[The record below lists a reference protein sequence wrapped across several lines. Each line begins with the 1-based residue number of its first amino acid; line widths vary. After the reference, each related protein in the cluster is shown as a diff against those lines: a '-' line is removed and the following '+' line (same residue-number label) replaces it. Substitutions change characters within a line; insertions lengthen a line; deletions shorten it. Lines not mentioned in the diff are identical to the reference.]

1 MRLAEQKKGPVER
14 TTPVLFE
21 PDESY
26 PWPSGLEITETLLTV
41 KKRKSNKVEIDTVN
55 NVNYDIKLP
64 ERTLLGRLQ
73 PVQSVTPVE
82 VRLQKSDGN
91 MKAPDEESTQA
102 KAADQAT
109 KCTGS
114 AGGPLLIPPQAE
126 EPLSTPSHI
135 NLFTN

>member
-1 MRLAEQKKGPVER
+1 M
-14 TTPVLFE
+14 
-21 PDESY
+21 
-26 PWPSGLEITETLLTV
+26 
-41 KKRKSNKVEIDTVN
+41 EIDTVN

-109 KCTGS
+109 KCTGR